1 MEGIK
6 MNHNKFMDYI
16 RKNFDISG
24 EADRLIDNI
33 LFFVEGRYQDENEQ
47 YNVLCELLDGTI
59 GLEDNE
65 IKMVC
70 M

>member
-1 MEGIK
+1 

>member
-1 MEGIK
+1 

-16 RKNFDISG
+16 RENFDISG

>member
-1 MEGIK
+1 

-16 RKNFDISG
+16 RENFDISG

-33 LFFVEGRYQDENEQ
+33 LLFVEGRYQDENEQ

>member
-16 RKNFDISG
+16 RENFDISG